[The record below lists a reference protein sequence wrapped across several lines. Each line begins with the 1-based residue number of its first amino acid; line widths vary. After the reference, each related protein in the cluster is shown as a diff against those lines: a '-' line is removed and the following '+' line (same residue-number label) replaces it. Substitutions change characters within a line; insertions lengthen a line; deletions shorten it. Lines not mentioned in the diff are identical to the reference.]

1 MGWTGFV
8 SCFWFLLSVPA
19 SWRPQHVTRLL
30 HNEDETDFFWH
41 SQIREGKAGEIIDR
55 YVDVMAG
62 AGVTVFL
69 CNTNARRTNY
79 RSRVW
84 ESYWDGYDPAG
95 PDDQPSCSDGT

>member
-1 MGWTGFV
+1 
-8 SCFWFLLSVPA
+8 
-19 SWRPQHVTRLL
+19 
-30 HNEDETDFFWH
+30 
-41 SQIREGKAGEIIDR
+41 
-55 YVDVMAG
+55 MAG

-95 PDDQPSCSDGT
+95 PDDQPFLAPMPRSDVPGLPRG

>member
-1 MGWTGFV
+1 LRGSLEAQPV
-8 SCFWFLLSVPA
+8 K
-19 SWRPQHVTRLL
+19 RLL

-41 SQIREGKAGEIIDR
+41 RQIPEGKAGEIIDQ

-69 CNTNARRTNY
+69 CNTNARRSNY

-84 ESYWDGYDPAG
+84 ESR
-95 PDDQPSCSDGT
+95 